1 MNFLAHIYLSGNS
14 EGLIIGNYIAD
25 GIKGKQFDFFH
36 AEITKGIILH
46 RKIDTYTD
54 THAIVEKSK
63 ARLRPVYRK
72 YASVIIDILYDHY
85 LAANWKNYSDIPLL
99 EYSKNI
105 YGLIKKHEHILPEKS
120 KLFMQYMI
128 KNDILNAYSNLN
140 GIEKVLKGMAQR
152 TSFESNMN
160 LSIKEIKEYYFLFEE
175 EFYQFFPDIQQ
186 YVNQEINIV

>member
-25 GIKGKQFDFFH
+25 AVKGKQLDLFH
-36 AEITKGIILH
+36 SEITKGIILH

-85 LAANWKNYSDIPLL
+85 LAVNWKNYSDIPLF

-105 YGLIKKHEHILPEKS
+105 YGLIKKHEQILPEKS

-160 LSIKEIKEYYFLFEE
+160 LSIKEIKEYYLLFEE
-175 EFYQFFPDIQQ
+175 EFYQFFSDIQQ

>member
-25 GIKGKQFDFFH
+25 GVKGRQLDVFH
-36 AEITKGIILH
+36 NEITKGIILH

-85 LAANWKNYSDIPLL
+85 LAANWKNYSDVPLF
-99 EYSKNI
+99 EYTKNI

-128 KNDILNAYSNLN
+128 KNDILNAYRNLN
-140 GIEKVLKGMAQR
+140 GVEEVLKGMAQR

-175 EFYQFFPDIQQ
+175 EFFQFFPDIQK
-186 YVNQEINIV
+186 YVNQEINLV

>member
-25 GIKGKQFDFFH
+25 AVKGKQLDLFH
-36 AEITKGIILH
+36 SEITKGIILH

-85 LAANWKNYSDIPLL
+85 LAANWKNYSDIPLF

-160 LSIKEIKEYYFLFEE
+160 LSIKEIKEYYLLFEE

>member
-25 GIKGKQFDFFH
+25 AVKGKQLDLFH
-36 AEITKGIILH
+36 SEITKGIILH

-85 LAANWKNYSDIPLL
+85 LAVNWKNYSDIPLF

-160 LSIKEIKEYYFLFEE
+160 LSIKEIKEYYLLFEE

>member
-25 GIKGKQFDFFH
+25 AVKGKQLDLFH
-36 AEITKGIILH
+36 SEITKGIILH

-85 LAANWKNYSDIPLL
+85 LAVNWKNYSDIPLF

-105 YGLIKKHEHILPEKS
+105 YGLIKKHEQILPEKS

-160 LSIKEIKEYYFLFEE
+160 LSIKEIKEYYLLFEE

>member
-25 GIKGKQFDFFH
+25 AVKGKQLDLFH
-36 AEITKGIILH
+36 SEITKGIILH

-85 LAANWKNYSDIPLL
+85 LAANWKNYSDIPLF

-105 YGLIKKHEHILPEKS
+105 YGLIKKHEQILPEKS

-160 LSIKEIKEYYFLFEE
+160 LSIKEIKEYYLLFEE

>member
-25 GIKGKQFDFFH
+25 AVKGKQLDLFH
-36 AEITKGIILH
+36 SEITKGIILH

-85 LAANWKNYSDIPLL
+85 LAVNWKNYSNIPLF

-160 LSIKEIKEYYFLFEE
+160 LSIKEIKEYYLLFEE

>member
-25 GIKGKQFDFFH
+25 AVKGKQLDLFH
-36 AEITKGIILH
+36 SEITKGIILH

-54 THAIVEKSK
+54 TNAIVEKSK

-85 LAANWKNYSDIPLL
+85 LAANWKNYSDIPLF

-105 YGLIKKHEHILPEKS
+105 YGLIKKHEQILPEKS

-160 LSIKEIKEYYFLFEE
+160 LSIKEIKEYYLLFKE